1 MDNFSL
7 EEKIVYTPKTLYME
21 YILINYNNFLKSK
34 LDDKNITQGE
44 LTFLYNIFYHESISQ
59 RELAN
64 LLIVS
69 EAYVTKMLKKL
80 ERKEYIIRNID
91 ETNRSRKKISL
102 SKKGQSLTRE
112 ILKVTYEW
120 EKNLIGS
127 IEYIDGDKLTRLL
140 YDLAYNSHEI

>member
-34 LDDKNITQGE
+34 LNDKNITQGE